1 MHQPIAG
8 RPSACRSNTHGWL
21 PHAWAGVVLLSTT
34 VQLARRSDDPWHLLW
49 ARPVNAEAH
58 TLRFLV
64 VDDNEEIREVFCRL
78 VRRAGHLASIA
89 KDGLEALDSLQRE
102 SFDVMLLDLSMP
114 RMNGVEVVRWLRDNP
129 AVAPDMRIVV
139 VSAWTGEQ
147 RGVLQELGVDTVM
160 QKPLRIQQLTD
171 LIAEGLLDQ
180 AAPAGG
186 MSGGRGCDGRDVD
199 RPVKT

>member
-1 MHQPIAG
+1 MHQPTAG
-8 RPSACRSNTHGWL
+8 RPSAHAHRNSRLSPARVGGCR
-21 PHAWAGVVLLSTT
+21 PA
-34 VQLARRSDDPWHLLW
+34 SDHRATGAEEPTIRGIYCGLD
-49 ARPVNAEAH
+49 PVNAEAQ

-64 VDDNEEIREVFCRL
+64 VDDNEEIRQVFCRL
-78 VRRAGHLASIA
+78 VQRAGHLASIA
-89 KDGLEALDSLQRE
+89 KDGLEAVASLQRD

-147 RGVLQELGVDTVM
+147 RGALQELGVDTVM

-171 LIAEGLLDQ
+171 LIAEGLLGH
-180 AAPAGG
+180 AAPADG
-186 MSGGRGCDGRDVD
+186 MSRGPTHDGDGR
-199 RPVKT
+199 